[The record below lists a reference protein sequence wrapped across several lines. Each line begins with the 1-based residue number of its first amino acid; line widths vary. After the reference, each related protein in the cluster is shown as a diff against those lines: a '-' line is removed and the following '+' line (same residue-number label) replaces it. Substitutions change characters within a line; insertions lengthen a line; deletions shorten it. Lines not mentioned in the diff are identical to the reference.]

1 MTRKER
7 AKKVVTMV
15 IAMALLIFGIIG
27 IDALQWHTQSKEAT
41 FSVANHNFK
50 LLDEVEKQETYA
62 PGDVIPHSVAI
73 KNTGSGSLYV
83 RIKAVFESSDIENVC
98 SLDLNTTDYLYEDG
112 FYYLTSVLPAGE
124 TSPTLFTTVTISSD
138 ATLEEG
144 FAPDMI
150 IYAEVVSIGTSN
162 NYRDAWELGA
172 LASDDFS
179 PTEEDPFA

>member
-7 AKKVVTMV
+7 AKKVITMV
-15 IAMALLIFGIIG
+15 IAMSLLIFGIIG

-50 LLDEVEKQETYA
+50 LVNELVEQDTYA
-62 PGDVIPHSVAI
+62 PGDVVSHSVAI

-83 RIKAVFESSDIENVC
+83 RIKAVFESSDIDNVC
-98 SLDLNTTDYLYEDG
+98 TLDINTTDYVYEDG
-112 FYYLTSVLPAGE
+112 FYYLTSSLPAGE
-124 TSPTLFTTVTISSD
+124 TSPALFNTITIASD

-144 FAPDMI
+144 FEPDMI

-162 NYRDAWELGA
+162 NYREAWELGA
-172 LASDDFS
+172 LGDDLDNG
-179 PTEEDPFA
+179 EEY